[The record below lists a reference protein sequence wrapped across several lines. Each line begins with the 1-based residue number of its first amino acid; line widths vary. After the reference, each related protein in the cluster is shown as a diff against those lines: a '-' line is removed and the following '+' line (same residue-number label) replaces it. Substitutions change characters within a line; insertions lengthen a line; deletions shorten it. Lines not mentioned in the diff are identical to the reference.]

1 MWSLL
6 YTRQIKVLLM
16 KPSSATTLK
25 TRCFYYQIWKTKKVF
40 PHSHS
45 NWKCTEFARL
55 VQQCDQ
61 VSPAWSSRT
70 SCPSWKCHC
79 KLIIQKHIC
88 GNKKKKPAEP
98 HTYVYVYAYGIQS
111 SREGLSAISKLSPYS
126 VWWILVACCN
136 LGTVKYCSGPL
147 EHVTVF
153 VKSARRVHPPDIGY
167 LGMDVDDQTQNIFL
181 ICPQFL
187 IGVHG
192 I

>member
-88 GNKKKKPAEP
+88 GNKKKNRQNHT
-98 HTYVYVYAYGIQS
+98 HTYMYMHTEYKALERDYRPFQS
-111 SREGLSAISKLSPYS
+111 SRPTQSDEYWS
-126 VWWILVACCN
+126 LVAIW
-136 LGTVKYCSGPL
+136 GPWNIAL
-147 EHVTVF
+147 
-153 VKSARRVHPPDIGY
+153 VHWSMSLYLWSRPDASIH
-167 LGMDVDDQTQNIFL
+167 QI
-181 ICPQFL
+181 
-187 IGVHG
+187 
-192 I
+192 